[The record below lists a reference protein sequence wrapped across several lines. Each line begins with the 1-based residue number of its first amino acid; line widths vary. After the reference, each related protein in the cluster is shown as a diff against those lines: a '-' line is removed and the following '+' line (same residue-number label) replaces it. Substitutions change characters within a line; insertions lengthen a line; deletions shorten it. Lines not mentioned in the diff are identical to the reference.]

1 VPVIAPGAASLA
13 VRGPV
18 TGPRQELRVIAADA
32 CAVYLELPAH
42 SVEPRVIV
50 LSAADVPRLPN
61 AIALISRPDPP
72 ASGAL
77 DRIAM
82 STDRSGPD
90 GSSTGR
96 SGTDRSGTDR
106 SGTDRSGTDRS
117 GADGS
122 STGRSGTDRSGADGS
137 HSWAAGSADGW
148 AADDVWVGRG
158 TVQVGGLTL
167 RVLRWWDPAP
177 VLGPLSRARLEQG
190 VAALQRA
197 CASARHGPSL
207 AGHDDPIALA
217 ACCAEGDL
225 AGAVEAAERMTGL
238 GTGLAPGGDN
248 MISGLLLALR
258 LLGGAIPGGTR
269 AVWLADWLGAAV
281 TSDAELRT
289 TSLGAT
295 LLYCAAHGQATA
307 EVSAVLLALA
317 GQHPLGPAIRT
328 LLAAGQ
334 PAPARATCEAS
345 PAEGHPAAGQGARG
359 AGARAKAA
367 RATAPHVVPA
377 QPAGADLAWGLVA
390 GCRAALALAQPGR

>member
-1 VPVIAPGAASLA
+1 VIAPGAASLA

-32 CAVYLELPAH
+32 SAVYLELPGG
-42 SVEPRVIV
+42 SLEPRVIV

-72 ASGAL
+72 APGAL

-82 STDRSGPD
+82 GA
-90 GSSTGR
+90 
-96 SGTDRSGTDR
+96 
-106 SGTDRSGTDRS
+106 DRS
-117 GADGS
+117 GADHS
-122 STGRSGTDRSGADGS
+122 SADRQGADRQGTADS
-137 HSWAAGSADGW
+137 RGWAAGSSDGW
-148 AADDVWVGRG
+148 AADEVWVGRG

-167 RVLRWWDPAP
+167 RVMRWWDPAP
-177 VLGPLSRARLEQG
+177 VLGPLSRVRLEQG
-190 VAALQRA
+190 AAALQRA

-207 AGHDDPIALA
+207 GGHDDPVTLA

-225 AGAVEAAERMTGL
+225 AGAVEAAERMAGL
-238 GTGLAPGGDN
+238 GPGLAPGGDN

-258 LLGGAIPGGTR
+258 LLGGAIPGGTK

-317 GQHPLGPAIRT
+317 GQHPLGPAVRT

-334 PAPARATCEAS
+334 PAPAR
-345 PAEGHPAAGQGARG
+345 PAGAGSRGAGHPAPAQIADSGSHGV
-359 AGARAKAA
+359 GARAKA
-367 RATAPHVVPA
+367 APHVVPA
-377 QPAGADLAWGLVA
+377 QPAGADLAWGLLA

>member
-1 VPVIAPGAASLA
+1 MTAPVEAGRPGRGPVTVIAPAAASLA

-18 TGPRQELRVIAADA
+18 TGPRQGLRVIAADA
-32 CAVYLELPAH
+32 SAMYLELPAH
-42 SVEPRVIV
+42 SPEPRVIV

-61 AIALISRPDPP
+61 AIALTSRPDPP
-72 ASGAL
+72 APGSL
-77 DRIAM
+77 DRIAL
-82 STDRSGPD
+82 G
-90 GSSTGR
+90 TG
-96 SGTDRSGTDR
+96 
-106 SGTDRSGTDRS
+106 
-117 GADGS
+117 GAEG
-122 STGRSGTDRSGADGS
+122 GVADE
-137 HSWAAGSADGW
+137 
-148 AADDVWVGRG
+148 VWVGRG
-158 TVQVGGLTL
+158 TVQAGGLTL

-207 AGHDDPIALA
+207 AGQDDPVTLA

-225 AGAVEAAERMTGL
+225 AGAVEAAERMAGL
-238 GTGLAPGGDN
+238 GPGLAPGGDN

-269 AVWLADWLGAAV
+269 AVWLAEWLGAAV

-317 GQHPLGPAIRT
+317 GQYPLGPAIRT

-334 PAPARATCEAS
+334 PGPARAPGEGS
-345 PAEGHPAAGQGARG
+345 PGSATRE
-359 AGARAKAA
+359 KAA
-367 RATAPHVVPA
+367 RAGAAHPALA